1 MVQTGETEGQIVE
14 FYEAVQRRLVG
25 SLFAVPDALS
35 QVLEAIRT
43 DDVEEPQLN
52 LIFNAMALLARE
64 DVSVS
69 VIAVAENGR
78 AGDAGEIGWHW
89 FAVCPVLRWQKI
101 CVRGYSRCVCP
112 DRQGAFC

>member
-25 SLFAVPDALS
+25 SLFAVPDTLS

-64 DVSVS
+64 DVPVS
-69 VIAVAENGR
+69 VIAVAEKLDEQGMLEKS
-78 AGDAGEIGWHW
+78 GGIGSLLSLIH
-89 FAVCPVLRWQKI
+89 I
-101 CVRGYSRCVCP
+101 
-112 DRQGAFC
+112 